1 MCNDIQSVQSVTDV
15 IQEEGVESCGH
26 RVCHSHGLSIA
37 PADWNVAIVTP
48 RRRFAS
54 VRGETARWQRFAE
67 SKVGSRETAFS
78 CASCW
83 VLQKSFK
90 LGENHKTGGV

>member
-1 MCNDIQSVQSVTDV
+1 MTSRVFRGSRMSFRRNGLSHVAIVSVIATAF
-15 IQEEGVESCGH
+15 
-26 RVCHSHGLSIA
+26 SIA
-37 PADWNVAIVTP
+37 PADWIVAIVTP

-54 VRGETARWQRFAE
+54 VRGETARWQRFAR
-67 SKVGSRETAFS
+67 SKVWSREKAFS

-83 VLQKSFK
+83 VLQKSFR